1 MNIEYDLQK
10 LDEAL
15 YDFYRVTGVSI
26 TFYDKD
32 ISPIVQKSTRPTGY
46 CTLIS
51 SIRDGAAACAVSN
64 LTLLRMCSE
73 SGEPVRHVCAAGLT
87 DIAVPLIHAD
97 EILGYLMLG
106 QIRMKSEFPE
116 IQFDLGDN
124 RAQLEELYSELH
136 THSEEEVTAIMHI
149 AVMLT
154 KYILLENMIKPRHN
168 GAADAITSYINA
180 HLTEKLTVE
189 KIAKNVFLSPSGI
202 YKAINKHYGCTVS
215 EYISRMRIELSL
227 PLLRESEYSVEDIAA
242 RSGFSS
248 PAYFSRIFK
257 KCLGV
262 SPLQYRASNK
272 E

>member
-32 ISPIVQKSTRPTGY
+32 VVPIVQKSTRPTGY
-46 CTLIS
+46 CSFIS
-51 SIRDGAAACAVSN
+51 AIKDGAAACAKSN
-64 LTLLRMCSE
+64 LTLLRICRE
-73 SGEPVRHVCAAGLT
+73 SREPVRHVCAAGLT
-87 DIAVPLIHAD
+87 DIAVPLIHTD

-106 QIRMKSEFPE
+106 QIRMKNEFPE
-116 IQFDLGDN
+116 IEFDIGAN

-136 THSEEEVTAIMHI
+136 THSEESVVAIMHI
-149 AVMLT
+149 AEMLT

-168 GAADAITSYINA
+168 GAADAITSYINS

-215 EYISRMRIELSL
+215 EYIASKRIDLSL
-227 PLLRESEYSVEDIAA
+227 PLLRESEHSVEDIAIMV
-242 RSGFSS
+242 GFSS

-257 KCLGV
+257 KHLGV